1 MDPYLKDAHRKFLIV
16 LGVLTGIAS
25 LLVMFIEPWLVVLVL
40 LGAFVLWL
48 AFWAFIGFLYLF
60 LWNFS

>member
-25 LLVMFIEPWLVVLVL
+25 LLVMFIESWLVVLVL

-60 LWNFS
+60 LWIFS